1 MGVLYSVYYFK
12 VETNNACIY
21 FGILQV
27 SVSSAGQLIIW
38 YVYQLQ
44 MKIQYYISILDQSLD
59 FTLWTPNEFLNI
71 HS

>member
-1 MGVLYSVYYFK
+1 MVRD
-12 VETNNACIY
+12 
-21 FGILQV
+21 
-27 SVSSAGQLIIW
+27 
-38 YVYQLQ
+38 QLQ